1 MSNGS
6 YPVRV
11 DLRAP
16 NKVANWRPLV
26 QWLLAV
32 PHIIIVYALQ
42 VLRRVLQFIAF
53 FTVLFTK
60 QIPEPIFNMIVMT
73 RRYAWRTATYAL
85 WMRETYPPFSFTAT
99 AQDDGI
105 DPASLSVD
113 YPRELNRWL
122 PLVKW
127 FLAIPHYVVLIFL
140 GLAAIIVIFPIS
152 FFVVLF
158 TGRYPE
164 GLRSFVVGVQRWS
177 LRVGAYVLFLRDEYP
192 PFSLEDGEAAPL
204 GGGAAGRMFPGEAS
218 RPDVPPGGPVVPPPP
233 PPAG

>member
-16 NKVANWRPLV
+16 NTVANWRPLV
-26 QWLLAV
+26 HWLLV
-32 PHIIIVYALQ
+32 IPHLLVVYGLRILRTALTI
-42 VLRRVLQFIAF
+42 IAF

-60 QIPEPIFNMIVMT
+60 QIPDSIFDMIVMT
-73 RRYAWRTATYAL
+73 RRYSWRAATYAL
-85 WMRETYPPFSFTAT
+85 FMRENYPPFSFTT
-99 AQDDGI
+99 MAQDDGI

-140 GLAAIIVIFPIS
+140 GLAAAIVIFPIS

-158 TGRYPE
+158 TGKYPE

-192 PFSLEDGEAAPL
+192 PFSLGDGEPSPMGGGVAGRTFP
-204 GGGAAGRMFPGEAS
+204 GGAA